1 MKDVSVYIDDYKFN
15 FRVCALIE
23 NNGRYLLEQSKT
35 TDFLNMPGGRV
46 HAGES
51 TFDAIKREL
60 QEELNLTNVDLKL
73 LKVAEQFFE
82 FDNKKYH
89 ELDFVYY
96 MYLPDEHKYCKRK
109 LIHNKDNAN
118 ETMIWVDKADLH
130 SHKILP
136 EFIYSITNDNKIS
149 HEIVNKL

>member
-23 NNGRYLLEQSKT
+23 NNGRYLLEQSKA

-46 HAGES
+46 HAGEN

-60 QEELNLTNVDLKL
+60 QEEMNLTNVDLKL
-73 LKVAEQFFE
+73 LKVAEQFFQ
-82 FDNKKYH
+82 FDNRKYH

-96 MYLPDEHKYCKRK
+96 VYLPDEHEFCKRD
-109 LIHNKDNAN
+109 LIPNLDNPN

-130 SHKILP
+130 NHKILP
-136 EFIYSITNDNKIS
+136 EFICTMTNDNKIS
-149 HEIVNKL
+149 HEIVNKM